1 MYDFCIG
8 KSESEPVHVTPIS
21 ANNNTDSI
29 CHIRDPPWKL
39 SLQGSRGHPL
49 WASAQLGML
58 GILRG
63 ADRHRLYERSPSPGE
78 RAPRQ
83 AAAQKICL
91 LPAYHPTEFR
101 LKTEHQVLP
110 GFPDCQ
116 PTVQVWDL
124 PSTTTILQIPKK
136 NGSLSLL
143 QPYTTSYG
151 PGSSPYPNA
160 IPRYLQV
167 SSFKSLLS
175 IPVTLQCRASL
186 KHTPASPISLPQCAL
201 PLST

>member
-124 PSTTTILQIPKK
+124 PSTTTM
-136 NGSLSLL
+136 
-143 QPYTTSYG
+143 
-151 PGSSPYPNA
+151 
-160 IPRYLQV
+160 YLQV